1 MWLSESES
9 VVALVFTWLVM
20 SWCVDLW
27 FMIGKAVLQ
36 ANFGYMK
43 IGFTYCVQIVT
54 ERKRDRIFKITI
66 RQSSISTLLTCMVCR
81 HAHRAGSGPS
91 RVHSHRHR
99 DTGCGGRRRAHDYR
113 PHGDKV
119 VAYDDTDLIHEER
132 ERGLE
137 VSYRLSMSVSLVS
150 VCC

>member
-1 MWLSESES
+1 ML
-9 VVALVFTWLVM
+9 L
-20 SWCVDLW
+20 
-27 FMIGKAVLQ
+27 
-36 ANFGYMK
+36 
-43 IGFTYCVQIVT
+43 
-54 ERKRDRIFKITI
+54 
-66 RQSSISTLLTCMVCR
+66 LLTCMVCR

-99 DTGCGGRRRAHDYR
+99 DTGCGGRRRARDYR

-132 ERGLE
+132 ERALE
-137 VSYRLSMSVSLVS
+137 VSYRLTMSVSLVS

>member
-20 SWCVDLW
+20 SLCVDLW

-54 ERKRDRIFKITI
+54 ERKRERIFKITI
-66 RQSSISTLLTCMVCR
+66 RQSIMLLLLTCMVCR

-113 PHGDKV
+113 PHGDKA

-132 ERGLE
+132 ERALE
-137 VSYRLSMSVSLVS
+137 VSYRLSMSM
-150 VCC
+150 